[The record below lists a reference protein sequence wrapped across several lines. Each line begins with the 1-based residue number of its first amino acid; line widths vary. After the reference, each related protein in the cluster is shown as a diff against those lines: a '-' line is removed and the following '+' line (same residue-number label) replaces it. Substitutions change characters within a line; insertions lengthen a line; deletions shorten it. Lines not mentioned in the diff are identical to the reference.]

1 MQHETSHVYE
11 AKWKKPDS
19 KGNILYGSTYMIL
32 LKKQN
37 FREWNQISECQG
49 LGLGV
54 EETLAGGNILHPDG
68 VGG

>member
-1 MQHETSHVYE
+1 MQHETSHVHD

-19 KGNILYGSTYMIL
+19 KGNILYGSTYTIL
-32 LKKQN
+32 LKKQH

-54 EETLAGGNILHPDG
+54 EETLAGGNILHPDC
-68 VGG
+68 VGS